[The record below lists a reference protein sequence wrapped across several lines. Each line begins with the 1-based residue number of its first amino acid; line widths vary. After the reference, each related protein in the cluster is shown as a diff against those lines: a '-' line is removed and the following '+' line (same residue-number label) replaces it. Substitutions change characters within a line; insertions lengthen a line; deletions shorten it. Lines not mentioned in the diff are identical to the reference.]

1 MTVPPN
7 QTQPLRRGRAA
18 ALGRDTG
25 GVAAQAFVRMG
36 FTDPALVLRW
46 REIAG
51 PEVARLCLPLRFSEG
66 AQGGT
71 LTLKALPGA
80 ALFLGHETRSLMT
93 RINQYLGRPAVARLK
108 FVQGA
113 FIPPRPAPV
122 PRRPAA
128 GTASGDPANAYQGP
142 DNLKAALL
150 ALARW
155 RESGKN

>member
-1 MTVPPN
+1 MTTPPEE
-7 QTQPLRRGRAA
+7 TQPSRRGRAA
-18 ALGRDTG
+18 AVG
-25 GVAAQAFVRMG
+25 GEARAAASPAFLRMG

-51 PEVARLCLPLRFSEG
+51 AEVARLCQPLRFSDG
-66 AQGGT
+66 PRGGT

-80 ALFLGHETRSLMT
+80 ALFLGHETRALT
-93 RINQYLGRPAVARLK
+93 GRINQYLGRPAVARLK

-113 FIPPRPAPV
+113 LPLPRPAPI

-128 GTASGDPANAYQGP
+128 DTAGTDPANAWRGP
-142 DNLKAALL
+142 DALKAALI